1 MIGGMATA
9 LSGSDREAFDASPFF
24 GALPEAV
31 RRALADSAVPRA
43 IERRQRLFHQGDD
56 AAHLFLV
63 VAGRVKLTQVGSDG
77 QEVIVRFVGPG
88 EILGALAL
96 VADTAYPVGGEVVED
111 GRLLAWPRNLLAR
124 LAGEHPSLGLRTAA
138 VIGER
143 MQELQQRFRELATQ
157 RVAQR
162 LARALLRLARQT
174 GRRTDEGVEL
184 DLPLS
189 RRDLAE
195 MTGTTLFTVSRLLSG
210 WETEG
215 IVTAGRERVVVRHPH
230 LLVAIAEDL
239 PEREAEGTEDG
250 RSSKDPLRQRKE
262 PPRAER

>member
-1 MIGGMATA
+1 MIGVMDSGDRDA
-9 LSGSDREAFDASPFF
+9 LAASPFLN
-24 GALPEAV
+24 ALPEAA
-31 RRALADSAVPRA
+31 RQALAEAAVPRSM
-43 IERRQRLFHQGDD
+43 ERRGHLFHQGDD
-56 AAHLFLV
+56 AAHLYLV

-96 VADTAYPVGGEVVED
+96 VPGTAYPVSGEVVED
-111 GRLLAWPRNLLAR
+111 GRLLAWPRAVLSR
-124 LAGEHPSLGLRTAA
+124 LADQHPRFAVGATA

-143 MQELQQRFRELATQ
+143 MQELQHRFRELATQ

-174 GRRTDEGVEL
+174 GRRTEEGVEL

-195 MTGTTLFTVSRLLSG
+195 MTGTTLFTVSRLLSA
-210 WETEG
+210 WETAG
-215 IVTAGRERVVVRHPH
+215 IVVAGRERVVVRRPH

-239 PEREAEGTEDG
+239 QEEKSGEGAEDG
-250 RSSKDPLRQRKE
+250 DGAEDGGLRQRKE
-262 PPRAER
+262 PPPA